1 MDIDVIQKI
10 CTARGVALVID
21 SAEALGA
28 TYKGRSAGKGAEAAV
43 FSFNGNKIITTSGGG
58 ILASDNAEF
67 IDRARHLSTQARV
80 PVAHF
85 EHEEIGYNYRMSNLL
100 AAVGLGQLEV
110 LSDRVKR
117 KREIFERYSE
127 LLAGTPG
134 ITMMPEA
141 EWGGSNRWLTVIP
154 IDQADFGVD
163 RETVRLALEEE
174 NIESRPMWKPMHQ
187 QPVYSG
193 NRFVGSGVAD
203 GLFEQGL
210 CLPSGTA
217 LSDSDLERIV
227 GILKNC
233 GERVLE

>member
-1 MDIDVIQKI
+1 M
-10 CTARGVALVID
+10 
-21 SAEALGA
+21 
-28 TYKGRSAGKGAEAAV
+28 

-58 ILASDNAEF
+58 MLASDNTELV
-67 IDRARHLSTQARV
+67 DRARHLSTQARV

-117 KREIFERYSE
+117 KREIFDRYSE
-127 LLAGTPG
+127 FLSGTPG
-134 ITMMPEA
+134 ISMMPEA
-141 EWGGSNRWLTVIP
+141 EWEGCNRWLTVIL
-154 IDQADFGVD
+154 IDQAEFGAD

-193 NRFVGSGVAD
+193 NRFVGSGVSD
-203 GLFEQGL
+203 ELFDQGL

-217 LSDSDLERIV
+217 LCDSDLERIV
-227 GILKNC
+227 GILKHC
-233 GERVLE
+233 GKGD